1 MAPQAVRE
9 FPGWVYLNLKGTP
22 RMLYLS
28 LPVRSGL
35 ALACAVIL
43 PAAAANPAEWPTRPV
58 RVVIPYAP
66 GGSSDLLGR
75 ILAQK
80 LGEFTRQNFVSD
92 NRPGATGA
100 IGSEL
105 VSKAAPDGHTL
116 LISGVGSHVYAPAM
130 TKVAYDGLSDFSHI
144 ALLGGPPGV
153 LLVNN
158 TSSVKDV
165 AGLIAQAK
173 AQPLV
178 FGSAGTGSSGHLA
191 VELFKQLAK
200 IDMTHVPYKGAGPA
214 VIDLRAGH
222 IPVAVATLVAAAPQM
237 KAGAL
242 RAVGITSEKRVKS
255 FPEVPTF
262 VEAGFPTLVATTWF
276 SLSGPPKM
284 PATLVSRINQETRRA
299 MRTPELSRRLSDEAI
314 DANDLDPTQFVNF
327 MRTEITRW
335 TPIVKAAA
343 AQAK

>member
-1 MAPQAVRE
+1 
-9 FPGWVYLNLKGTP
+9 
-22 RMLYLS
+22 MLVL
-28 LPVRSGL
+28 VARG
-35 ALACAVIL
+35 ACGAD
-43 PAAAANPAEWPTRPV
+43 WPTKPV

-75 ILAQK
+75 LLALK
-80 LGEFTRQNFVSD
+80 LADTFKQNFISD

-105 VSKAAPDGHTL
+105 VSKSSPDGYTL

-130 TKVAYDGLSDFSHI
+130 TKLAYDGLSDFTHI

-153 LLVNN
+153 LLVNSN
-158 TSSVKDV
+158 SSVRDI

-191 VELFKQLAK
+191 IEFFKQLAK
-200 IDMTHVPYKGAGPA
+200 IEMQHVPYKGAGPA

-242 RAVGITSEKRVKS
+242 RAVGITSEKRVRQ

-262 VEAGFPTLVATTWF
+262 VESGFPTLVATTWF

-284 PATLVSRINQETRRA
+284 PVALTLRINQETRKA
-299 MRTPELSRRLSDEAI
+299 LRTPELSRRLGEEAI
-314 DANDLDPTQFVNF
+314 EANDLGPVQFTNF

-335 TPIVKAAA
+335 APIVKAAA
-343 AQAK
+343 AQVK

>member
-1 MAPQAVRE
+1 MIV
-9 FPGWVYLNLKGTP
+9 
-22 RMLYLS
+22 
-28 LPVRSGL
+28 
-35 ALACAVIL
+35 ACAEFFAPVATAADW
-43 PAAAANPAEWPTRPV
+43 PAKPV

-75 ILAQK
+75 LLAQK
-80 LGEFTRQNFVSD
+80 LADTFKQNFISD

-105 VSKAAPDGHTL
+105 VSKANPDGYTL

-130 TKVAYDGLSDFSHI
+130 TQLAYDGLTGFTHI

-153 LLVNN
+153 LLVNSS
-158 TSSVKDV
+158 SSVRDL

-191 VELFKQLAK
+191 IELFKQLAK
-200 IDMTHVPYKGAGPA
+200 VDMTHVPYKGAGPA

-242 RAVGITSEKRVKS
+242 RAVGITSAKRVKN
-255 FPEVPTF
+255 FPDVPTF

-284 PATLVSRINQETRRA
+284 PVERVTRINQETRKA
-299 MRTPELSRRLSDEAI
+299 MRSAELSRRLGEEAI
-314 DANDLDPTQFVNF
+314 DANDLDPAQFTNF
-327 MRTEITRW
+327 MRTEIARW
-335 TPIVKAAA
+335 SPVVKAAA
-343 AQAK
+343 AQVK

>member
-1 MAPQAVRE
+1 MYKKQILTYCLLSAV
-9 FPGWVYLNLKGTP
+9 LA
-22 RMLYLS
+22 
-28 LPVRSGL
+28 SGSY
-35 ALACAVIL
+35 
-43 PAAAANPAEWPTRPV
+43 AAGLEDWPTKPV

-75 ILAQK
+75 LLAQK
-80 LGEFTRQNFVSD
+80 LADTFKQNFISD

-105 VSKAAPDGHTL
+105 VSKGNPDGYTL

-130 TKVAYDGLSDFSHI
+130 TKLAYDGLTDFTHI

-153 LLVNN
+153 LLVNSN
-158 TSSVKDV
+158 SSVRDV

-191 VELFKQLAK
+191 IELFKQLAK
-200 IDMTHVPYKGAGPA
+200 IEMQHVPYKGAGPA

-222 IPVAVATLVAAAPQM
+222 IPVAVATLVAAGPQM

-242 RAVGITSEKRVKS
+242 RAVGITSEKRVKN

-262 VEAGFPTLVATTWF
+262 VESGFPTLVATTWF

-284 PATLVSRINQETRRA
+284 PATLTARINQETRKA
-299 MRTPELSRRLSDEAI
+299 MRTDRKS
-314 DANDLDPTQFVNF
+314 V
-327 MRTEITRW
+327 
-335 TPIVKAAA
+335 V
-343 AQAK
+343 

>member
-1 MAPQAVRE
+1 MLIKQTLTISIGSVLMSAAVHAA
-9 FPGWVYLNLKGTP
+9 TP
-22 RMLYLS
+22 
-28 LPVRSGL
+28 VD
-35 ALACAVIL
+35 
-43 PAAAANPAEWPTRPV
+43 WPSRPV

-75 ILAQK
+75 LLALK
-80 LGEFTRQNFVSD
+80 LSDTLKQNFISD

-105 VSKAAPDGHTL
+105 VAKGTPDGHTL

-130 TKVAYDGLSDFSHI
+130 TKLAYDGLEDFTHI

-153 LLVNN
+153 LLVNSN
-158 TSSVKDV
+158 SAVRDV
-165 AGLIAQAK
+165 PGLIAQAK

-200 IDMTHVPYKGAGPA
+200 IDMQHVPYKGAGPA

-242 RAVGITSEKRVKS
+242 RAVGITAEKCVRGY
-255 FPEVPTF
+255 PDVPTF
-262 VEAGFPTLVATTWF
+262 VESGFPTLVATTWF

-284 PATLVSRINQETRRA
+284 QAALTQRINQETRKALRS
-299 MRTPELSRRLSDEAI
+299 PELSKRLGDEAI
-314 DANDLDPTQFVNF
+314 DSNDLDPAQFTTF

-335 TPIVKAAA
+335 VPVVKAAA

>member
-1 MAPQAVRE
+1 LLWYENMYKKQLVTYILINA
-9 FPGWVYLNLKGTP
+9 L
-22 RMLYLS
+22 
-28 LPVRSGL
+28 L
-35 ALACAVIL
+35 AGGAH
-43 PAAAANPAEWPTRPV
+43 AAALDEWPTKPV

-75 ILAQK
+75 LLAQK
-80 LGEFTRQNFVSD
+80 LADTFKQNFISD

-105 VSKAAPDGHTL
+105 VSKGNPDGYTL

-130 TKVAYDGLSDFSHI
+130 TKLAYDGLNDFTHI

-153 LLVNN
+153 LLVNSN
-158 TSSVKDV
+158 SSVRDV

-178 FGSAGTGSSGHLA
+178 YGSAGTGSSGHLA
-191 VELFKQLAK
+191 IELFKQLAK
-200 IDMTHVPYKGAGPA
+200 IEMQHVPYKGAGPA

-242 RAVGITSEKRVKS
+242 RAVGITSEKRVKN
-255 FPEVPTF
+255 FPDVPTF
-262 VEAGFPTLVATTWF
+262 VESGFPTLVATTWF

-284 PATLVSRINQETRRA
+284 PTALTTRINQETRKA
-299 MRTPELSRRLSDEAI
+299 MRTGELSRRLGEEAI
-314 DANDLDPTQFVNF
+314 EANDLDPAQFTNF

-335 TPIVKAAA
+335 APVVRAAA

>member
-1 MAPQAVRE
+1 MIV
-9 FPGWVYLNLKGTP
+9 
-22 RMLYLS
+22 
-28 LPVRSGL
+28 
-35 ALACAVIL
+35 ACAEFFAPVATAADW
-43 PAAAANPAEWPTRPV
+43 PAKPV

-75 ILAQK
+75 LLAQK
-80 LGEFTRQNFVSD
+80 LADTFKQNFISD

-105 VSKAAPDGHTL
+105 VSKANPDGYTL

-130 TKVAYDGLSDFSHI
+130 TQLAYDGLTGFAHI

-153 LLVNN
+153 LLVNSS
-158 TSSVKDV
+158 SSVRDL

-191 VELFKQLAK
+191 IELFKQLAK
-200 IDMTHVPYKGAGPA
+200 VDMTHVPYKGAGPA

-242 RAVGITSEKRVKS
+242 RAVGITSAKRVKN
-255 FPEVPTF
+255 FPDVPTF

-284 PATLVSRINQETRRA
+284 PVERVTRINQETRKA
-299 MRTPELSRRLSDEAI
+299 MRSAELSRRLGEEAI
-314 DANDLDPTQFVNF
+314 DANDLDPAQFTNF
-327 MRTEITRW
+327 MRTEIARW
-335 TPIVKAAA
+335 SPVVKAAA
-343 AQAK
+343 AQVK

>member
-1 MAPQAVRE
+1 M
-9 FPGWVYLNLKGTP
+9 KK
-22 RMLYLS
+22 
-28 LPVRSGL
+28 
-35 ALACAVIL
+35 VIKKQIL
-43 PAAAANPAEWPTRPV
+43 TYVLWGVVVAGNGHAAALAEWPAKPV

-75 ILAQK
+75 LLAQK
-80 LGEFTRQNFVSD
+80 LADTFKQNFIAD

-105 VSKAAPDGHTL
+105 VAKGNPDGYTL

-130 TKVAYDGLSDFSHI
+130 TRLAYDGLNDFTHI

-153 LLVNN
+153 LLVNS
-158 TSSVKDV
+158 TSSVRDV

-191 VELFKQLAK
+191 IELFKQLAK
-200 IDMTHVPYKGAGPA
+200 VDMQHVPYKGAGPA

-222 IPVAVATLVAAAPQM
+222 IPVAVATLVAASPQM

-242 RAVGITSEKRVKS
+242 RAVGITSEKRVRN

-262 VEAGFPTLVATTWF
+262 VESGFPTLVATTWF

-284 PATLVSRINQETRRA
+284 PFALTARINQETRKA
-299 MRTPELSRRLSDEAI
+299 MRTGELSRRLGEEAI
-314 DANDLDPTQFVNF
+314 EANDLDPVQFTNF

-335 TPIVKAAA
+335 SPVVKAAA
-343 AQAK
+343 AQVK

>member
-1 MAPQAVRE
+1 MDKQRIAILVTFIAACMALV
-9 FPGWVYLNLKGTP
+9 V
-22 RMLYLS
+22 
-28 LPVRSGL
+28 
-35 ALACAVIL
+35 
-43 PAAAANPAEWPTRPV
+43 PAGAADWPTKPV

-75 ILAQK
+75 LLAQK
-80 LGEFTRQNFVSD
+80 LADTFKQNFISD

-105 VSKAAPDGHTL
+105 VSKANPDGYTL

-130 TKVAYDGLSDFSHI
+130 TQLAYDGLTGFTHI

-153 LLVNN
+153 LLVNSN
-158 TSSVKDV
+158 SSMRDV
-165 AGLIAQAK
+165 AGLIAMAK

-200 IDMTHVPYKGAGPA
+200 VDMTHVPYKGAGPA

-242 RAVGITSEKRVKS
+242 RAVGITSEKRVRN

-262 VEAGFPTLVATTWF
+262 VESGFPTLVATTWF

-284 PATLVSRINQETRRA
+284 PAVLTMRINQETRRA
-299 MRTPELSRRLSDEAI
+299 MRTPELSRRLGEEAI
-314 DANDLDPTQFVNF
+314 EANDLDPVQFTHF

-335 TPIVKAAA
+335 SPVVKAAA
-343 AQAK
+343 AQSK

>member
-1 MAPQAVRE
+1 MLIKQTLTISIGSVLMSAAVHAA
-9 FPGWVYLNLKGTP
+9 TP
-22 RMLYLS
+22 
-28 LPVRSGL
+28 VD
-35 ALACAVIL
+35 
-43 PAAAANPAEWPTRPV
+43 WPSRPV

-75 ILAQK
+75 LLALK
-80 LGEFTRQNFVSD
+80 LSDTLKQNFISD

-105 VSKAAPDGHTL
+105 VAKGTPDGHTL

-130 TKVAYDGLSDFSHI
+130 TKLAYDGLEDFTHI

-153 LLVNN
+153 LLVNSN
-158 TSSVKDV
+158 SAVRDV
-165 AGLIAQAK
+165 PGLIAQAK

-200 IDMTHVPYKGAGPA
+200 IDMQHVPYKGAGPA

-242 RAVGITSEKRVKS
+242 RAVGITAEKRVRGY
-255 FPEVPTF
+255 PDVPTF
-262 VEAGFPTLVATTWF
+262 VESGFPTLVATTWF

-284 PATLVSRINQETRRA
+284 PAALTQRINQETRKALRS
-299 MRTPELSRRLSDEAI
+299 PELSKRLGDEAI
-314 DANDLDPTQFVNF
+314 DSNDLDPAQFTTF

-335 TPIVKAAA
+335 APVVKAAA

>member
-1 MAPQAVRE
+1 MQIKQILISLLYGATVSAGANAATPQD
-9 FPGWVYLNLKGTP
+9 
-22 RMLYLS
+22 
-28 LPVRSGL
+28 
-35 ALACAVIL
+35 
-43 PAAAANPAEWPTRPV
+43 WPSRPV

-75 ILAQK
+75 LLAQK
-80 LGEFTRQNFVSD
+80 LGDTLKQNFISD

-105 VSKAAPDGHTL
+105 VAKGTPDGHTL

-130 TKVAYDGLSDFSHI
+130 TKLAYDGLEDFTHI

-153 LLVNN
+153 LLVNSN
-158 TSSVKDV
+158 SSVRDV
-165 AGLIAQAK
+165 PGLIAQAK

-191 VELFKQLAK
+191 IELFKQLAK
-200 IDMTHVPYKGAGPA
+200 IDMQHVPYKGAGPA

-242 RAVGITSEKRVKS
+242 RAVGITSEKRVRG
-255 FPEVPTF
+255 FPDVPTF
-262 VEAGFPTLVATTWF
+262 VESGFPTLVATTWF

-284 PATLVSRINQETRRA
+284 PAVLATRINQETRKA
-299 MRTPELSRRLSDEAI
+299 LRTPELSRRLGDEAI
-314 DANDLDPTQFVNF
+314 EANDLDPAQFTNF

-335 TPIVKAAA
+335 APVVKAAV

>member
-1 MAPQAVRE
+1 MYKKQILTLILWSAMPTGSA
-9 FPGWVYLNLKGTP
+9 YAA
-22 RMLYLS
+22 
-28 LPVRSGL
+28 GL
-35 ALACAVIL
+35 E
-43 PAAAANPAEWPTRPV
+43 EWPTKPV

-75 ILAQK
+75 LLAQK
-80 LGEFTRQNFVSD
+80 LADTFKQNFISD

-105 VSKAAPDGHTL
+105 VSKGNPDGYTL

-130 TKVAYDGLSDFSHI
+130 TKLAYDGLTDFTHI

-153 LLVNN
+153 LLVNSS
-158 TSSVKDV
+158 SSVRDV
-165 AGLIAQAK
+165 TGLIAQAK

-191 VELFKQLAK
+191 IELFKQLAK
-200 IDMTHVPYKGAGPA
+200 IEMQHVPYKGAGPA

-222 IPVAVATLVAAAPQM
+222 IPVAVATLVAASPQM

-242 RAVGITSEKRVKS
+242 RAVGITSEKRVKN
-255 FPEVPTF
+255 FPDVPTF
-262 VEAGFPTLVATTWF
+262 VESGFPTLVATTWF

-284 PATLVSRINQETRRA
+284 PPALTARINQETRKA
-299 MRTPELSRRLSDEAI
+299 MRTGELSRRLGEEAI
-314 DANDLDPTQFVNF
+314 EANDLDPAQFTNF

-335 TPIVKAAA
+335 APVVKAAA

>member
-1 MAPQAVRE
+1 MKKQTVTILVLFAVLASSLQASAIE
-9 FPGWVYLNLKGTP
+9 D
-22 RMLYLS
+22 
-28 LPVRSGL
+28 
-35 ALACAVIL
+35 
-43 PAAAANPAEWPTRPV
+43 WPTKPV

-75 ILAQK
+75 LLAQK
-80 LGEFTRQNFVSD
+80 LADTFKQNFISD

-105 VSKAAPDGHTL
+105 VSKGNPDGYTL

-130 TKVAYDGLSDFSHI
+130 TKLAYDGLNDFTHI

-153 LLVNN
+153 LLVNSN
-158 TSSVKDV
+158 SSVRDV
-165 AGLIAQAK
+165 PGLIAQAK

-191 VELFKQLAK
+191 IELFKQLAK
-200 IDMTHVPYKGAGPA
+200 VEMQHVPYKGAGPA

-242 RAVGITSEKRVKS
+242 RAVGITAEKRVKN
-255 FPEVPTF
+255 FPDVATF
-262 VEAGFPTLVATTWF
+262 VESGFPTLVATTWF

-284 PATLVSRINQETRRA
+284 PAALTARINRETRKA
-299 MRTPELSRRLSDEAI
+299 MRTGELSRRLGEEAI
-314 DANDLDPTQFVNF
+314 EANDLDPAQFTNF

-335 TPIVKAAA
+335 APVVKAAA